1 MKTIKNRCFVLFV
14 SFVVKLLPACG
25 RRPRWTPARKAA
37 PQSFLLLI
45 DCNDGTG
52 SHKNMGVALIAQAE
66 SGAKAPFLFLEYGLA
81 LALLEFGNL
90 TVDLY

>member
-1 MKTIKNRCFVLFV
+1 
-14 SFVVKLLPACG
+14 
-25 RRPRWTPARKAA
+25 
-37 PQSFLLLI
+37 
-45 DCNDGTG
+45 
-52 SHKNMGVALIAQAE
+52 MGVALIAQAE